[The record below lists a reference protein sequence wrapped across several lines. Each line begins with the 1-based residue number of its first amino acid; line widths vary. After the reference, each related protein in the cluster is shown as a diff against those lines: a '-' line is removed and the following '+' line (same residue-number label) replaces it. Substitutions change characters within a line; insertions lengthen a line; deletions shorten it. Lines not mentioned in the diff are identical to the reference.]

1 MIDFAASLPHYVDHL
16 APIWFALPVEARG
29 RFMAGGATSVA
40 AKGYGIQPCAVSRH
54 RSQATV
60 VAGAH
65 DVWRANAERIV
76 LVEHGAGQWYGPDNL
91 DPGWSGGQKRERVT
105 LHLCPNAHAADR
117 NRWAYP
123 ATEVEVVGSPRVE
136 WLRQT
141 TAAARRLPRPRTVV
155 LSGHWPGT
163 GTVPE
168 AGWALPHYEDGLH
181 EVVADLRAAGWEVCG
196 HGHPRARNHYARL
209 WRRLGIPHLREF
221 ADVVRRAD
229 VYVADN
235 SSTLFEAAACF
246 VPVVVLNAP
255 WYRRDVDWW
264 PRFWA
269 HADVG
274 VQVEGP
280 GGLAEAVTRAAV
292 GAPSQWLAAN
302 AATVAVYHQIEGASK
317 AAAEAILS
325 HAR

>member
-1 MIDFAASLPHYVDHL
+1 MIDFAASLGHYVDHL
-16 APIWFALPVEARG
+16 APLWHGLPPEARG
-29 RFMAGGATSVA
+29 VFHVTPA
-40 AKGYGIQPCAVSRH
+40 AAPACRAHGIPVVSGRRH
-54 RSQATV
+54 PSRTVV

-65 DVWRANAERIV
+65 DVWRQRAERII
-76 LVEHGAGQWYGPDNL
+76 LLEHGAGQWYGHDNR
-91 DPGWSGGQKRERVT
+91 DPGWSGGNKRERVT
-105 LHLCPNAHAADR
+105 LHLCPNAQAAER

-136 WLRQT
+136 WLRKT
-141 TAAARRLPRPRTVV
+141 SLSHRRQERPCTVV

-168 AGWALPHYEDGLH
+168 AGWALPHYEDGLGDAVD
-181 EVVADLRAAGWEVCG
+181 ELQAAGWEVAG

-209 WRRLGIPHLREF
+209 WRRLGIPHLRDF
-221 ADVVRRAD
+221 ADVVRQAT

-235 SSTLFEAAACF
+235 SSTLYEAAACF

-280 GGLAEAVTRAAV
+280 EGLAEAVTRAAV
-292 GAPSQWLAAN
+292 GASSQWLAAN

-317 AAAEAILS
+317 AAAEAILG